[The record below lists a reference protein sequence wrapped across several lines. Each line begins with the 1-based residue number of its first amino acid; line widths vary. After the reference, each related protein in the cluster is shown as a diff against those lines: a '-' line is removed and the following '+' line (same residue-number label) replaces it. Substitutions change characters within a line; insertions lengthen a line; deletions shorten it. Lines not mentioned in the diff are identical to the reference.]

1 MGPRKLEERERVG
14 QNSGCAYLAC
24 TFIIGVPPTREMHG
38 LVVGGSKSEENARYP
53 GNAEAKVGA
62 AVCPPGHARI
72 LSGVHS
78 TGEQGRSA
86 EMNSTPRSSSGSRFV
101 DQQSSRAQHRKR
113 PATRILPTAVESS
126 FSIWI
131 RSRRR
136 RRSWTS
142 TSRNSITPL
151 RAASLH
157 LGRREEDEVESTDG
171 MSFPRREEEVLEKKK
186 KLLLLSTCTSTA
198 VYLAGNTFSIYHV
211 GGSVVYR
218 VQARLYLSGR

>member
-24 TFIIGVPPTREMHG
+24 TFVIGVPPTREMHG

-53 GNAEAKVGA
+53 ENAEAKVGA

-101 DQQSSRAQHRKR
+101 DQQSSRAQHRKKTKWR
-113 PATRILPTAVESS
+113 ARTWNVLPTEK
-126 FSIWI
+126 
-131 RSRRR
+131 
-136 RRSWTS
+136 RRSS
-142 TSRNSITPL
+142 
-151 RAASLH
+151 
-157 LGRREEDEVESTDG
+157 G
-171 MSFPRREEEVLEKKK
+171 KKK